1 MFLSLLTIIVI
12 FGTLESKPIIIRNI
26 SDCSITEDGILHY
39 QGKHSFTKFEHEC
52 LLWVDFQ
59 VIYPEMINEI
69 NFFNDP
75 SIKAAKNYCRNPNMN
90 INGPW
95 CFVQNE
101 DIISMEAC
109 DVCQSLASRPTLPT
123 NIENIEDVTIVAI
136 NNHFFQNIRDEIQRY
151 AAYIRQ
157 KFMEIMNRMRE
168 KMRKLGARISN
179 SFNFN

>member
-12 FGTLESKPIIIRNI
+12 IGSLEGKPIIIRNI

-39 QGKHSFTKFEHEC
+39 QEVYRE
-52 LLWVDFQ
+52 
-59 VIYPEMINEI
+59 IINEI
-69 NFFNDP
+69 NFFNDL

-95 CFVQNE
+95 CFVENE
-101 DIISMEAC
+101 DVISMEAC

-123 NIENIEDVTIVAI
+123 NIENIEDVTIVAVD
-136 NNHFFQNIRDEIQRY
+136 NHFFRHIRDEIQRY

-157 KFMEIMNRMRE
+157 KFMELMNRMTD
-168 KMRKLGARISN
+168 KMRQLGTRISN
-179 SFNFN
+179 TFNFNG